1 MWVTRS
7 EREWT
12 RRHEAETLKAE
23 ARRAEARFCAVTK
36 SFDALLADSRAT
48 GMLRRHGIRRV
59 ALGRSPRLPENGNA
73 EGLAVLEGVILAGM
87 VARILSDGEL
97 TRWLSCHHPAEL
109 ATLHAACGPEHQA
122 GDL

>member
-23 ARRAEARFCAVTK
+23 ARRAEARFYAVTK

-73 EGLAVLEGVILAGM
+73 EGLAVLEGVVLAG
-87 VARILSDGEL
+87 VAARILSDGEL
-97 TRWLSCHHPAEL
+97 TRWLSCHHPGEL
-109 ATLHAACGPEHQA
+109 AALHAVCAPER
-122 GDL
+122 